1 MRAIQGW
8 DRIRSPEEW
17 RQVCVEARK
26 HHRSGRFVIERLGA
40 ERFLDPQLMATL
52 WQLHQGLIDESGDHS
67 PAATM
72 LIDLAVISYYN
83 ALRIQGWLGD
93 LALWIEHECFAQEAP
108 QVKLRREYGAQV
120 ESLAVEDGSGA
131 ISPFI

>member
-1 MRAIQGW
+1 
-8 DRIRSPEEW
+8 
-17 RQVCVEARK
+17 
-26 HHRSGRFVIERLGA
+26 
-40 ERFLDPQLMATL
+40 
-52 WQLHQGLIDESGDHS
+52 
-67 PAATM
+67 M